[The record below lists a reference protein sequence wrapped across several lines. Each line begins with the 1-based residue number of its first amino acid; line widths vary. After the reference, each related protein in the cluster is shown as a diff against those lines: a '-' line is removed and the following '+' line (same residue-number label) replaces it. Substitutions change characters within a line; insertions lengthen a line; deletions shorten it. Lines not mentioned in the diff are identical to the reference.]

1 MSTNM
6 GLVTAYL
13 FFLPRIIAASG
24 IDSAFLVLVGLGV
37 VGLLAL
43 PYFPSAIERKSAAPR
58 SAAKVRPRGFSAGAV
73 LGLAGCLGLN
83 TGVGMVWPFMGA
95 LGSARGISSEAI
107 RSEEHTSELQSL
119 MRISY
124 AVFCLQKKKK
134 KKQHT

>member
-1 MSTNM
+1 MILFFLKIRRPPRSTR
-6 GLVTAYL
+6 TDTL
-13 FFLPRIIAASG
+13 FPYTTLFLSFLPRISAASG
-24 IDSAFLVLVGLGV
+24 IESAFLVLVGLCV

-95 LGSARGISSEAI
+95 LGSARGISSN
-107 RSEEHTSELQSL
+107 RKSTRLTSS
-119 MRISY
+119 
-124 AVFCLQKKKK
+124 
-134 KKQHT
+134 H

>member
-24 IDSAFLVLVGLGV
+24 IESAFLVLGGLGV

-73 LGLAGCLGLN
+73 LGLAGCHGLN
-83 TGVGMVWPFMGA
+83 TGVGMVWPFMGDLETGRA
-95 LGSARGISSEAI
+95 SCRE
-107 RSEEHTSELQSL
+107 RVCQYESL
-119 MRISY
+119 SVV
-124 AVFCLQKKKK
+124 AVTLKIK
-134 KKQHT
+134 

>member
-24 IDSAFLVLVGLGV
+24 IESAFLVLVGLGV

-58 SAAKVRPRGFSAGAV
+58 SAAKVRTRGFSAGAA

-83 TGVGMVWPFMGA
+83 TGVGMVCHLSGA
-95 LGSARGISSEAI
+95 LGSARGNYSKAPPS
-107 RSEEHTSELQSL
+107 
-119 MRISY
+119 
-124 AVFCLQKKKK
+124 
-134 KKQHT
+134 